1 MNASST
7 HRRAAELSG
16 ASVVGST
23 PALRAGYATTA
34 AVTALALVRGAFGVI
49 WFVETLWK
57 LPWQNYGCPATYE
70 LGLKDTGLCEWIGKE
85 IANPPFGL
93 YHSFLV
99 NLIAPNIRLVGF
111 GVWLAETTVAA
122 LLFLGLFTRLGG
134 LLGMLQ
140 ALNLLIGLWNVP
152 GEWHSAYVMLVAL
165 SLIFLFVPA
174 GRFLGV
180 DQFLLP
186 RLEPAAS
193 RGNPLA
199 RLLVR
204 LM

>member
-1 MNASST
+1 M
-7 HRRAAELSG
+7 RATSARSRAG
-16 ASVVGST
+16 DQTAR
-23 PALRAGYATTA
+23 PADSAAIVRAGYATVA
-34 AVTALALVRGAFGVI
+34 AMTVLALVRGAVGTI

-57 LPWQNYGCPATYE
+57 LPWNNYGCPADFS
-70 LGLKDTGLCEWIGKE
+70 LARSGLCDWIGRE

-93 YHSFLV
+93 YQSFLV
-99 NLIAPNIRLVGF
+99 HVIGPNIRFVGL
-111 GVWLAETTVAA
+111 GVWLAETSVAL
-122 LLFLGLFTRLGG
+122 LLFLGLCTRVGGVLGT
-134 LLGMLQ
+134 LQ

-152 GEWHSAYVMLVAL
+152 GEWHSAYLMLVAL
-165 SLIFLFVPA
+165 NLIFLAVPA
-174 GRFLGV
+174 GRFLGT

-186 RLEPAAS
+186 RLLPAAD

>member
-1 MNASST
+1 MNATSARGRAGDQVASSSET
-7 HRRAAELSG
+7 AAW
-16 ASVVGST
+16 
-23 PALRAGYATTA
+23 LRAGYATVA
-34 AVTALALVRGAFGVI
+34 AMTVLALVRGALGTV

-57 LPWQNYGCPATYE
+57 LPWKNYGCPADFT
-70 LGLKDTGLCEWIGKE
+70 LARSGLCDWIGRE

-99 NLIAPNIRLVGF
+99 NLIGPNIRFVGF
-111 GVWLAETTVAA
+111 GVWLAETAVA
-122 LLFLGLFTRLGG
+122 LLFLLGLFTRLGG
-134 LLGMLQ
+134 LLGTLQ

-165 SLIFLFVPA
+165 NLIFVAVPA
-174 GRFLGV
+174 GRFLGT

-186 RLEPAAS
+186 RVMPAAE